1 MESRTA
7 DSRHGVIAEDAVRVC
22 FILPKSMVADIRSF
36 VDKASRPT
44 MSAVAREF
52 MAIGIEK
59 ENRKNGQSAQD
70 QSSSN
75 LVQN

>member
-7 DSRHGVIAEDAVRVC
+7 DSRHGVIAEDAIRVC
-22 FILPKSMVADIRSF
+22 FILPKSMIADIRSF

-59 ENRKNGQSAQD
+59 EKQRNGKPAQD
-70 QSSSN
+70 
-75 LVQN
+75 